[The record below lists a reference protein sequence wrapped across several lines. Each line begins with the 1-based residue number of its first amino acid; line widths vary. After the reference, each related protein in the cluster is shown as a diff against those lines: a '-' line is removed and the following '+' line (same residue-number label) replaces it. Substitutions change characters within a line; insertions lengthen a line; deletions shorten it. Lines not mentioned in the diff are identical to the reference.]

1 MKYLFI
7 KYVLIFN
14 IINIIISFGKND
26 KDYLPGKLLL
36 NINNTYKSEFNFSL
50 HEILNYQYLF
60 KFNFSTN
67 FTYDNISIINKNN
80 IHINITYRNKNLDIY
95 FFDNEDSII
104 NLILN
109 KSIDSILLFD
119 YLIFS
124 QNNLS
129 KNIGESLSYQL
140 FYINKSSFNSIINF
154 LKADYNNNNYNS
166 LISINIFYDN
176 TYKLIPYDFIIFS
189 MKIPFLSI
197 ALLILI
203 NQIFFKKGR
212 YYNLCFNSSIL
223 RIIFSIIYI
232 LIGRE
237 KLKYNKN
244 KFVYLSGLSI
254 ESYMDSINNLLNDIY
269 LSFIFCSMLFIINNE
284 LSITK
289 FFNSSDRKIKIYFS
303 LFLFLSL
310 INIPNYLI
318 NQSPDISSIDI
329 IFLKIKVIIYG
340 ILKIFL
346 FLYFIKKQMKI
357 ISQVLF
363 FYSIYHIINNVNY
376 LIFKKVILKHIRFFF
391 IIFIFFNI
399 YLRELSFRK

>member
-80 IHINITYRNKNLDIY
+80 AHIKITYRNKNLDIY
-95 FFDNEDSII
+95 FFDDENSII

-124 QNNLS
+124 PNNFS

-140 FYINKSSFNSIINF
+140 FYINKSSYDSIINF
-154 LKADYNNNNYNS
+154 LETDYYNNYDS
-166 LISINIFYDN
+166 LISINLFYDN

-203 NQIFFKKGR
+203 NQLKKVDIII
-212 YYNLCFNSSIL
+212 YVSIL
-223 RIIFSIIYI
+223 QY
-232 LIGRE
+232 
-237 KLKYNKN
+237 
-244 KFVYLSGLSI
+244 
-254 ESYMDSINNLLNDIY
+254 
-269 LSFIFCSMLFIINNE
+269 
-284 LSITK
+284 
-289 FFNSSDRKIKIYFS
+289 
-303 LFLFLSL
+303 
-310 INIPNYLI
+310 
-318 NQSPDISSIDI
+318 
-329 IFLKIKVIIYG
+329 
-340 ILKIFL
+340 
-346 FLYFIKKQMKI
+346 
-357 ISQVLF
+357 
-363 FYSIYHIINNVNY
+363 
-376 LIFKKVILKHIRFFF
+376 
-391 IIFIFFNI
+391 
-399 YLRELSFRK
+399 